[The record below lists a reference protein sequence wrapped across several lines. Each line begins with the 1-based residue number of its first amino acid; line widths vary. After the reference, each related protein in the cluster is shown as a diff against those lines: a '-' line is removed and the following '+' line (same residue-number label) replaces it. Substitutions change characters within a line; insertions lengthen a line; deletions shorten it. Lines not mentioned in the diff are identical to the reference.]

1 VFDPATQSSQKIA
14 DFNFIDPPLWS
25 TDGMWLAF
33 RVQDGNGSDE
43 IYAVKRDGSQLTDL
57 SANKGLPKDGQ
68 PYVMNG
74 WLGHGMMLGGRN
86 EVAYLVSV
94 DDGSSR
100 PLFDASQNKSFFSP
114 SPDGSTLV
122 YSYFTEYKTALK
134 ISTPDGEDVVE
145 LTAFSN
151 ASIYPVIWS
160 LDGSQIAFAKRSNDL
175 EDGQDVYVIERN
187 GLNLQQVYHSR
198 SGSVTDISFSPDGNH
213 LLLSDHDATGQH
225 LFVIDLETLEP
236 KLLQI
241 PNLPLDWWWM
251 FPSWRP

>member
-1 VFDPATQSSQKIA
+1 
-14 DFNFIDPPLWS
+14 
-25 TDGMWLAF
+25 
-33 RVQDGNGSDE
+33 
-43 IYAVKRDGSQLTDL
+43 
-57 SANKGLPKDGQ
+57 
-68 PYVMNG
+68 
-74 WLGHGMMLGGRN
+74 
-86 EVAYLVSV
+86 
-94 DDGSSR
+94 
-100 PLFDASQNKSFFSP
+100 
-114 SPDGSTLV
+114 
-122 YSYFTEYKTALK
+122 
-134 ISTPDGEDVVE
+134 
-145 LTAFSN
+145 
-151 ASIYPVIWS
+151 
-160 LDGSQIAFAKRSNDL
+160 L